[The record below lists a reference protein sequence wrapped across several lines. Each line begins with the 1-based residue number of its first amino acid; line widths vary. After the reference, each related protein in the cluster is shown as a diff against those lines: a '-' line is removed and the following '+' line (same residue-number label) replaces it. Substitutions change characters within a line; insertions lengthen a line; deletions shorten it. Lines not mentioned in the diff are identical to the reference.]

1 MNIGDHEGWDH
12 MEEKRLSLGEHLE
25 ELRIRLIWS
34 AISFAVALTICFIFQ
49 DQILKIIITP
59 HLNASGGKT
68 LSTLTYPEG
77 FFIYFKASLIAAFV
91 LSGPFIIYQLW
102 KFISA
107 GLYSHE
113 KGYVFFYLP
122 FSLLLFAGGVLFS
135 YFFFIPLMLKFLIVY
150 PNPLFIDN
158 IYNLTCYFDLF
169 IMFTVIMGLVFQLPL
184 IMLFLVQIKILTPQI
199 YWGKIKISILLAFII
214 SAIITP
220 SGDPVN
226 QTLIAVPLLLLYLIG
241 ILLSLVYLR
250 LAKPKESNRL

>member
-1 MNIGDHEGWDH
+1 

-34 AISFAVALTICFIFQ
+34 AIAFAIAVAVCFIFQ
-49 DQILKIIITP
+49 EQILKIIIKP
-59 HLNASGGKT
+59 HLDAAGGKP

-107 GLYSHE
+107 GLYSRE
-113 KGYVFFYLP
+113 KRYVLFYLP
-122 FSLLLFAGGVLFS
+122 FSLALFTGGVLFS
-135 YFFFIPLMLKFLIVY
+135 YFILIPMMLKFLIVY
-150 PNPLFIDN
+150 PNPLFVEN

-184 IMLFLVQIKILTPQI
+184 LMLFLVQIKILTPQL
-199 YWGKIKISILLAFII
+199 YWSKIRTSILMAFIL

-220 SGDPVN
+220 SGDLVN
-226 QTLIAVPLLLLYLIG
+226 QTLVAVPLVLLYLIG
-241 ILLSLVYLR
+241 ILLSAVYLKIR
-250 LAKPKESNRL
+250 AS

>member
-1 MNIGDHEGWDH
+1 
-12 MEEKRLSLGEHLE
+12 MEEKRLSLGGHLE
-25 ELRIRLIWS
+25 ELRVRLIWS
-34 AISFAVALTICFIFQ
+34 AVAFAVALAICFIFQ
-49 DQILKIIITP
+49 DQILKIIIAP
-59 HLNASGGKT
+59 HLKASNGKA

-91 LSGPFIIYQLW
+91 VSGPFIIYQLW

-122 FSLLLFAGGVLFS
+122 FSLLLFAGGVIFS
-135 YFFFIPLMLKFLIVY
+135 YFILIPMMLKFLIVY
-150 PNPLFIDN
+150 PNPLLIEN

-184 IMLFLVQIKILTPQI
+184 LMLFLVQIKILTPQI

-220 SGDPVN
+220 SGDPIN
-226 QTLIAVPLLLLYLIG
+226 QTLIAAPLLVLYLIG
-241 ILLSLVYLR
+241 ILLSWMYLR
-250 LAKPKESNRL
+250 INKPKEVT